1 MYSYDF
7 VVQNI
12 CTSLKFEHKKLKKKI
27 IQFGKEGGG
36 GNVKEITKNS
46 LDSLEKSFS
55 ITNLLRNSGKN
66 PFEGHR
72 FLVQFLERFLGS
84 ARAIFDT

>member
-1 MYSYDF
+1 M
-7 VVQNI
+7 
-12 CTSLKFEHKKLKKKI
+12 KFEYKLKNNQI
-27 IQFGKEGGG
+27 CKERS

-55 ITNLLRNSGKN
+55 ITNLLRNSGKD

>member
-1 MYSYDF
+1 M
-7 VVQNI
+7 
-12 CTSLKFEHKKLKKKI
+12 KFKHKLKKI
-27 IQFGKEGGG
+27 IKFAKEGRGEMS
-36 GNVKEITKNS
+36 KKLRKNS

-55 ITNLLRNSGKN
+55 ITNLLRNSGKD
-66 PFEGHR
+66 PFEGHG